1 MVDKNRYRPYDK
13 AYQKRPEVVAA
24 KRNRN
29 RARYLMI
36 KKYGKAAL
44 KGKDIDH
51 KDGNASSANSNRRSN
66 LQIMSAHD
74 NRAKH

>member
-1 MVDKNRYRPYDK
+1 MATEYKNRYRPYDK
-13 AYQKRPEVVAA
+13 AYQKRPEQVKARVA
-24 KRNRN
+24 RNRN
-29 RARYLMI
+29 RRLAI

-51 KDGNASSANSNRRSN
+51 KDGNPRNNKRSN
-66 LQIMSAHD
+66 LRIMSASK